1 MNLDQ
6 ILNALKDGVKS
17 IEEAKQVILNAQ
29 TAEMEDIVVDLHRE
43 ERCGLPEVVYGRV
56 KTVEQIKDAAKV
68 ILEESGRLLITRI
81 DKEKAG
87 ALLPELPGCVYC
99 ERSKTVCKL
108 PETSLKGKVLVLGA
122 GTSDSAVVEEAA
134 VTCRMFGAETKVII
148 DVGVAGLNRLL
159 EKSEDLRNADCII
172 ICAGMEGALPSV
184 VGGLVK
190 VPVIA
195 VPVSSGY
202 GTSFG
207 GVSALLGML
216 NSCASGLTVVNV
228 DNGFG
233 AGYAAGRILLAA
245 ESIASK

>member
-1 MNLDQ
+1 MNLDE
-6 ILNALKDGVKS
+6 LLTALKDGVRS
-17 IEEAKQVILNAQ
+17 IDEAKKIILNAQ
-29 TAEMEDIVVDLHRE
+29 TVEMEDIVVDLQRE

-56 KTVEQIKDAAKV
+56 KTVEQIREAAKV
-68 ILEESGRLLITRI
+68 ILEQSGKLLITRI
-81 DKEKAG
+81 DPQKAKEI
-87 ALLPELPGCVYC
+87 LPELPGCEYC
-99 ERSKTVCKL
+99 ERSQTVYKF
-108 PETSLKGKVLVLGA
+108 PEKKIKGNILVLGA
-122 GTSDSAVVEEAA
+122 GTSDSMVVEEAA

-159 EKSEDLRNADCII
+159 SKSEELQKADCII

-202 GTSFG
+202 GTSLG

-245 ESIASK
+245 ESISNR

>member
-56 KTVEQIKDAAKV
+56 KTVEQIKNAAKV

-81 DKEKAG
+81 DKEKAE

-99 ERSKTVCKL
+99 ERSKTVYKL